1 MRLNELLKFNK
12 IVIQCHDNPDAD
24 AISSGFGLY
33 LYFKKHDKDV
43 SLIYGG
49 ANIIRKS
56 NLVLMIKTLEIPI
69 THVTHIDAPDIL
81 ITVDCQYGEGNV
93 THFDAKEIAII
104 DHHQIIGSLPY
115 YSQLNNNLG
124 SCATLIWHMLKKEK
138 FDINSNRNLATA
150 LYYGLYSDTNGFAEI
165 SNPLDMQLRDEAFF
179 DRAVITKLKNSNI
192 SLEELQIAGAALLQT
207 DYMEQ
212 QRCAII
218 NAGQCDPNI
227 LGIISDLILEV
238 DSIDTCLVFN
248 ILPVGIKISVRSC
261 VTETNANE
269 LIAYICEGIGSGGG
283 HETKAGGTVQMELFL
298 PVYLEY
304 CKNKNIMPLTELT
317 HDGKSQIPT
326 MSAIKSFFK
335 NKLIQYFDE
344 KNNIISHHT

>member
-124 SCATLIWHMLKKEK
+124 SCATLIWHMLKKR
-138 FDINSNRNLATA
+138 S
-150 LYYGLYSDTNGFAEI
+150 
-165 SNPLDMQLRDEAFF
+165 
-179 DRAVITKLKNSNI
+179 
-192 SLEELQIAGAALLQT
+192 
-207 DYMEQ
+207 
-212 QRCAII
+212 
-218 NAGQCDPNI
+218 
-227 LGIISDLILEV
+227 LILTAIE
-238 DSIDTCLVFN
+238 
-248 ILPVGIKISVRSC
+248 ILQQLFIMAFIQILTDLPKYQTR
-261 VTETNANE
+261 
-269 LIAYICEGIGSGGG
+269 LIC
-283 HETKAGGTVQMELFL
+283 
-298 PVYLEY
+298 
-304 CKNKNIMPLTELT
+304 N
-317 HDGKSQIPT
+317 
-326 MSAIKSFFK
+326 
-335 NKLIQYFDE
+335 
-344 KNNIISHHT
+344 